1 MRVFII
7 DPIYALVG
15 VTSLFQ
21 VNEQSELIKSR
32 LEEVDVQFFDNT
44 EDLDD
49 YTKSIKA
56 IQSFVIFIN
65 SELHIPE
72 RYQQTKL
79 ISYAENDMHFNDLIY
94 QLLYEMEHNNRP
106 KENIKDLYMN
116 VANLYRPSSK

>member
-1 MRVFII
+1 M
-7 DPIYALVG
+7 
-15 VTSLFQ
+15 
-21 VNEQSELIKSR
+21 NEQSEHIKSK

-106 KENIKDLYMN
+106 KEHIKDLYMN
-116 VANLYRPSSK
+116 IANVYRPSSK